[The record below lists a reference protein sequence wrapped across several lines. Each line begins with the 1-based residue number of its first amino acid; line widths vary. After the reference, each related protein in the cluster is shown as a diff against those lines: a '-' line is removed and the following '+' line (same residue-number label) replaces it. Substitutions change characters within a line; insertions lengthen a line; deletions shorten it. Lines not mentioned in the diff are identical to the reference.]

1 MDNERR
7 VNMFLKNILKAF
19 NPNTKVEVSFD
30 GMTFN
35 YDTVK
40 EVMDSGLMTYSSVSE
55 KSLVIRDNTIFIEL
69 EK

>member
-1 MDNERR
+1 
-7 VNMFLKNILKAF
+7 MFLKNILKAF

-40 EVMDSGLMTYSSVSE
+40 EVMDSGLMTYASVSE
-55 KSLVIRDNTIFIEL
+55 KSLIIEDDTILIEL